1 MSQNPL
7 ELVVSFR
14 CAACGS
20 PSSFDGNGGEWCRD
34 CQTDEHLVRVER
46 LFVDTGVEWEAS

>member
-1 MSQNPL
+1 VSQNPL